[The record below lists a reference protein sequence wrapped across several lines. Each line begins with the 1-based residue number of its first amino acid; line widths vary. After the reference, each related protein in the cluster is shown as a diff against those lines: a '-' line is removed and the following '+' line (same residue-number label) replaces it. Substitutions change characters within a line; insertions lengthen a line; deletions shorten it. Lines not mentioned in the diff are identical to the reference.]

1 VLAVHAAAGDVV
13 KKGVSLLVMEAMKME
28 MSLTAPFDGVIAAVN
43 AKAGDRVAEGF
54 LLLRMGAE

>member
-1 VLAVHAAAGDVV
+1 VV

-28 MSLTAPFDGVIAAVN
+28 MSLTAPFDGVVAAVN
-43 AKAGDRVAEGF
+43 AKVGDRVAEGF